1 MQLKGKKILILS
13 TVIVYCASFL
23 LQSGFSLLQTRAQE
37 TNIPRVNV
45 VAVLVDDKIY
55 NQISDDLERYTKN
68 YVQQQLFDTK
78 ALVMPLNLDN
88 ISAYDIYRMM
98 ENIYF
103 D

>member
-1 MQLKGKKILILS
+1 MQLKSKKICILS
-13 TVIVYCASFL
+13 TIIVYCLSFL
-23 LQSGFSLLQTRAQE
+23 LQSGFSLLQTWAKE

-55 NQISDDLERYTKN
+55 NQISTDLERYTKN

-78 ALVMPLNLDN
+78 ALVMPLDLDN

>member
-1 MQLKGKKILILS
+1 
-13 TVIVYCASFL
+13 
-23 LQSGFSLLQTRAQE
+23 
-37 TNIPRVNV
+37 
-45 VAVLVDDKIY
+45 VDDKIY